1 MKKYTSFILF
11 LLDTPRNL
19 FSVAII
25 WAMALGGMV
34 VCNQTKEDFDPGFYE
49 GTIAFLITVMF
60 LGWLRVFLIYK
71 RNS

>member
-19 FSVAII
+19 LSVILIWGMAI
-25 WAMALGGMV
+25 AGMV
-34 VCNQTKEDFDPGFYE
+34 VSHQTREDFDPGVYE
-49 GTIAFLITVMF
+49 GVIIFLLAIMF
-60 LGWLRVFLIYK
+60 IGWLRVYLLYK